1 MSIIDKIIPGNDGD
15 KKPKK
20 EKKEE
25 NVLDLVKEEKAEKKQ
40 PVALKEDTGTAHRIL
55 RQYHLSEK
63 TNALST
69 VGRYVFKVD
78 RRANK
83 IEVKKAV
90 EKVYDVH
97 VTDVNMVS
105 TKGKSR
111 RYGRKTGFTSD
122 WKKAIV
128 TLKDGE
134 KISGLT
140 EGV

>member
-1 MSIIDKIIPGNDGD
+1 MSIIDKITNKDEG

-20 EKKEE
+20 AKKEE
-25 NVLDLVKEEKAEKKQ
+25 NVLDLVKDDKPKAEAK
-40 PVALKEDTGTAHRIL
+40 LKDDTGKAHRIL

-63 TNALST
+63 SNSLST
-69 VGRYVFKVD
+69 AGRYVFKVD
-78 RRANK
+78 SKANK

-97 VTDVNMVS
+97 VVGVNMVN

-111 RYGRKTGFTSD
+111 RYGRKTGYTSD

-128 TLKDGE
+128 TLKAGE